1 MTEFIIRLFVKDYK
15 DTQDPDV
22 RLRYGS
28 VAGAMGIVCN
38 VFLFIAKLI
47 IGTISRS
54 VSITADAVNNLSDAA
69 SSILTLLG
77 FKMSQKP
84 ADKEHPYGHARMEY
98 LSGMAVSALIL
109 VIGYELAKTSF
120 QKIINPQEVDFS
132 VEIIIVLAVSILV
145 KLWMMYFNTK
155 VGKRIDSPTLAATA
169 ADSRND
175 VITTSAVL
183 VAAVIAHIS
192 GLNLDGIIGFLVAL
206 FILYSGIGIARD
218 TINPLLGEP
227 ASEELTK
234 LVYDET
240 LKSDKRVLGVHDLMV
255 HDYGPGQRF
264 ASEHVEV
271 DAKEDVL
278 AAHEMIDEIERMFEE
293 KHKIHMVIH
302 YDPVVTDDDEVNE
315 MKEYVESHLA
325 DIDGQLKLH
334 DFRIVRSKE
343 RTKLIFDLAIP
354 FDFKGKE
361 DELQKSLDKIVASK
375 DKKYCTVITF
385 DLV

>member
-1 MTEFIIRLFVKDYK
+1 MMTRDKMITRLKGKISATRLTHSFGVEYTAACLAMVHGEDVEKARIAGLLHDCAKGLPTKTKLEKARKHGLPVSKYEEK
-15 DTQDPDV
+15 NPDM
-22 RLRYGS
+22 LH
-28 VAGAMGIVCN
+28 
-38 VFLFIAKLI
+38 AKL
-47 IGTISRS
+47 G
-54 VSITADAVNNLSDAA
+54 A
-69 SSILTLLG
+69 
-77 FKMSQKP
+77 
-84 ADKEHPYGHARMEY
+84 YYARY
-98 LSGMAVSALIL
+98 KYDV
-109 VIGYELAKTSF
+109 
-120 QKIINPQEVDFS
+120 VDFS

-325 DIDGQLKLH
+325 DIDEQLKLH